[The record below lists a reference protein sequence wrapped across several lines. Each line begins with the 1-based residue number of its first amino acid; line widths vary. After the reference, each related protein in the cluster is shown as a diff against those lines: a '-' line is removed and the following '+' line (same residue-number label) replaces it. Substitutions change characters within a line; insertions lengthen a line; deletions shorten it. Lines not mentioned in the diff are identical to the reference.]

1 MIRIFFLNPVHAFC
15 NGILVGAGECGK
27 YKCAAVWT
35 SLIYMHSGTLL
46 VYFTHMR
53 HIGKVQLR
61 IHTLRVHIHCQG
73 YNIHVTGT
81 LSISKQCSLDSVG
94 TCQNTHFC
102 ICHAAAT
109 VIVRMQGNND
119 IFTIFHMFAHIF
131 NLARIHMRHCQLY
144 GYWKVDDAFV
154 IRSRFPHIQYGIANL
169 KSIFRLCS
177 GKALR
182 AVFKLEIA
190 FRFFSKLF

>member
-1 MIRIFFLNPVHAFC
+1 MLLQEALPHGRQGIR
-15 NGILVGAGECGK
+15 K
-27 YKCAAVWT
+27 K
-35 SLIYMHSGTLL
+35 TLARK
-46 VYFTHMR
+46 H
-53 HIGKVQLR
+53 HEG
-61 IHTLRVHIHCQG
+61 CQARA
-73 YNIHVTGT
+73 
-81 LSISKQCSLDSVG
+81 LDSVG